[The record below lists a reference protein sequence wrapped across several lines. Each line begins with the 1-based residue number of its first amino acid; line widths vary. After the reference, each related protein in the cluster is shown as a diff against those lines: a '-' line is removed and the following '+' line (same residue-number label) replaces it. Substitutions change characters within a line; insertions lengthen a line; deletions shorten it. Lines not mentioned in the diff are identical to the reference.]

1 MNSDGMENRQI
12 VNQAPDTS
20 EKDRLEAFIL
30 LSKKIRKSILNLIY
44 NTKSPHIGP
53 SFSVVEILV
62 SLYFK
67 TLRVFPENPFNPDR
81 DRFILSKGHACP
93 ALYAVLAERSFIG
106 EDDLEGFAVNNGIL
120 EQHPNIDLNKGIEVS
135 TGSLGHG
142 LSIGTGMALAG
153 KVDKKQYRVYVLL
166 SDGELN
172 EGSVWEAIMFAG
184 HHKLSN
190 LIAFVDYNKI
200 QALGCTRDIIDLEPL
215 GEKWK
220 SFGWNVQEIDG
231 HNFEQIFTALN
242 SLSLEKPN
250 VILLHTVKGKGV
262 SFMENNLL
270 WHYRAPDDKEY
281 KLALKELMK

>member
-1 MNSDGMENRQI
+1 MENRQI